1 MQQSSDDLR
10 AVYRERFSQSQEY
23 RNRVWKI
30 LATEFFQR
38 WIVPDAVVLDLG
50 CGYGQFINNIVAG
63 RRLAMDLN
71 PDSRLHLRDSVEFL
85 HHDSALPWPI
95 GDETLDVVFTSNFLE
110 HLPSKQHVQL
120 TVREA
125 RRCLKPGGTFIAI
138 GPNIRYLPGAYWDFF
153 DHHTPLSDR
162 SLAELMRLEKL
173 TVKTVVPRF
182 LPYTL
187 IGSPEYPIFLL
198 RIYLSA
204 KCLWWIKGRQFLV
217 IACRPPC

>member
-10 AVYRERFSQSQEY
+10 AVYRERFSQGREY
-23 RNRVWKI
+23 RNRVWEI

-50 CGYGQFINNIVAG
+50 CGHGQFINNIVAG

-71 PDSRLHLRDSVEFL
+71 PDSRLHLRDGVEFM
-85 HHDSALPWPI
+85 HHDSSLPWPI
-95 GDETLDVVFTSNFLE
+95 ADEALDVVFTSNFLE

-125 RRCLKPGGTFIAI
+125 RRCLKAGGTFIAI

-153 DHHTPLSDR
+153 DHQTPLSDR
-162 SLAELMRLEKL
+162 SLAELLRLEGFR
-173 TVKTVVPRF
+173 VKMVVPRF

-187 IGSPEYPIFLL
+187 IGGPEYPLFLL

-204 KCLWWIKGRQFLV
+204 KWLWWIKGRQFLV
-217 IACRPPC
+217 IASRPSC